1 MPRPSHREKLL
12 EEGLRVV
19 LEHGYNG
26 ASVRDIVRAAGV
38 PQGCFTN
45 HFRSKEAFAEEVLNR
60 YFDAAASKVHET
72 LLNDNLPPLERLRA
86 WVDAHIES
94 LARSNFRTGCL
105 VGNFTLE
112 IVESDSIRARLR
124 EMIESIEQAVG
135 ECLTAAVQA
144 GELPPS
150 TDVRGLASFA
160 YFSWQGAVG
169 QAKIERCVRP
179 LELYKDILFGRV
191 LSGDGR

>member
-1 MPRPSHREKLL
+1 M
-12 EEGLRVV
+12 RVV

-60 YFDAAASKVHET
+60 YFTAAASKVEET
-72 LLNDNLPPLERLRA
+72 LLNDSLPPLRRLRA
-86 WVDAHIES
+86 WIDSNIES
-94 LARSNFRTGCL
+94 LEHSDFRTGCL
-105 VGNFTLE
+105 LGNFTVE
-112 IVESDSIRARLR
+112 IVASDSIRARLR
-124 EMIESIEQAVG
+124 EMIESTERAIG
-135 ECLTAAVQA
+135 ECFTAAVEA
-144 GELPPS
+144 GELPAS

-160 YFSWQGAVG
+160 YYSWQGAVG

-179 LELYKDILFGRV
+179 LELYKDVFIGRLLGGSV
-191 LSGDGR
+191 S